1 MKLNSN
7 FITHTTKGEHYMVS
21 TGDIEFKGILKNNNT
36 AAFIIECLKSQITE
50 NEIIDKLLEKY
61 SNVSYEIAKK
71 DVHDIIEQLRSIGAV
86 EE

>member
-36 AAFIIECLKSQITE
+36 AAFIIECLKSEVTE
-50 NEIIDKLLEKY
+50 NEIIERLLKKY
-61 SNVSYEIAKK
+61 SNTNYEIVKK
-71 DVHDIIEQLRSIGAV
+71 DVHDIIDKLNSIGAI